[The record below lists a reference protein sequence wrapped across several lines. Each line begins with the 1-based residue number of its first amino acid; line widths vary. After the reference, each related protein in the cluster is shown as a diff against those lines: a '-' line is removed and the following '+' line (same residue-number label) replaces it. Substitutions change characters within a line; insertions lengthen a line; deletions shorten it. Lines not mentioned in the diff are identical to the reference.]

1 MLINWQREQERE
13 SKIILKGNLWGYFLK
28 EVFLHKQM
36 EFQATVNEG
45 CGKDFLITPLCLRS
59 VNRGFHLYFPCACIV
74 HEGFAPFP
82 LISATWRTSRGCRLG
97 KLTETP
103 PAENPNENRTG
114 CAGANV
120 WKGFE
125 LLTTTQRFGQKYI
138 EKLQHRP
145 RNWREGGNSF
155 IFKRNPTQL
164 RFSFSTNKQTNKTPQ
179 SAKRWCWLSSTSH
192 SKWAAEL
199 SLRCNLPV
207 RLISSSCE
215 KHPGVPR
222 SCWLTGSPWPTSN
235 LRWSNCSSLFCQLR
249 IIHTY
254 CTFRTSVPV
263 KEKLT
268 R

>member
-1 MLINWQREQERE
+1 MLINWQREQERK

-45 CGKDFLITPLCLRS
+45 CGKDFLKTLVCLRS

-74 HEGFAPFP
+74 HEGFAAFP

-103 PAENPNENRTG
+103 PAENTNENRTG

-125 LLTTTQRFGQKYI
+125 LLTTTQRFDQKYI

-155 IFKRNPTQL
+155 IYKRNPTQL
-164 RFSFSTNKQTNKTPQ
+164 RFSFNPNQQTNKQTKPHRVPNDGVDSPAPHTPSEQQ
-179 SAKRWCWLSSTSH
+179 SSASAVTSQSDWL
-192 SKWAAEL
+192 AAAA
-199 SLRCNLPV
+199 RNTQV
-207 RLISSSCE
+207 F
-215 KHPGVPR
+215 PGAAD
-222 SCWLTGSPWPTSN
+222 
-235 LRWSNCSSLFCQLR
+235 
-249 IIHTY
+249 
-254 CTFRTSVPV
+254 
-263 KEKLT
+263 
-268 R
+268 